1 MEGRCATFSI
11 KGILD
16 DIQSID
22 FGILG
27 LWSNEIIDSLVSD
40 LYERDLKTIDEF
52 YGTFDYFIN
61 SDDDVLRRRVLIH
74 KFNYIKV
81 KMTDKLCSI
90 NINLNDR
97 YIDEEPDLQF
107 SRLDSILVFDFGNSD
122 SETDIDIE

>member
-61 SDDDVLRRRVLIH
+61 SDDDVLRRRVLID

-81 KMTDKLCSI
+81 KMTDKLCS
-90 NINLNDR
+90 INLNDR

-107 SRLDSILVFDFGNSD
+107 SRLDSILVFDFGDSD
-122 SETDIDIE
+122 SDIDIDIE